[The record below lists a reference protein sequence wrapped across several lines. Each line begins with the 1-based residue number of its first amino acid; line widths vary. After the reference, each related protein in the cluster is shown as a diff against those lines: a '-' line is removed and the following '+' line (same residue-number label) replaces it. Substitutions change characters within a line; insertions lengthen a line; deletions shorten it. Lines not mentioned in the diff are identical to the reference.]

1 MKNENNEIVWIT
13 LPFDQARK
21 IQKLLDY
28 CDTFPRLTM
37 HDFIEQLSHH
47 TEKMGIQAEK
57 VKGFKKNWL
66 KPEIDVNYLKS
77 LMKTLSLL
85 EKAKKVNKRWRKKN
99 KKTGQLLYPY
109 LQEKKFSLNE
119 FLGLFIFI
127 FLSARFTQFNVM
139 SSVK

>member
-13 LPFDQARK
+13 LPFDQVRK
-21 IQKLLDY
+21 IRKLLDY
-28 CDTFPRLTM
+28 CDTFPRFTM

-57 VKGFKKNWL
+57 VKDFKKNWL

-99 KKTGQLLYPY
+99 KKTDQLLYPH
-109 LQEKKFSLNE
+109 LQ
-119 FLGLFIFI
+119 GV
-127 FLSARFTQFNVM
+127 FN
-139 SSVK
+139 